1 MIRLITATPG
11 SGKTCLVVEWLLKE
25 VDRQFYKEFYTNIE
39 DLRIVGFK
47 PLPPEADWRTLNP
60 NKDKDEPPKLM
71 VVDEAQYF
79 DAFMKETKQNAIGK
93 DLSTHR
99 HYGIDLWIITQ
110 SPKLLNSYVLENVG
124 EHVHLYRPQKKKTVN
139 VYWWSYAQSSLTK
152 SAFKSADD
160 MQKWRLNP
168 AVFDYYKSTSQ
179 VTDSK
184 ARVSQKV
191 VSTIITGIIILVGI
205 GFFVNNGLK
214 SFQAMQHKKG
224 SDGVLNIDTKQLPNS
239 ESAASSVGAVV
250 TAQSAN
256 VASTVSTTQNLS
268 SAPTQPTQPQITP
281 EQAEFARVASVI
293 QFGDKC
299 TLYNSKGMVLDLP
312 KSECMA
318 YASGDKRMSFSA
330 INQTSNDFFM
340 PPTTTTAATAAEGEE
355 RGGGV
360 GGTNVHLF

>member
-25 VDRQFYKEFYTNIE
+25 VDKQFYGEIYTNIE
-39 DLRIVGFK
+39 DLRIVGVK
-47 PLPPEADWRTLNP
+47 SLPPNADWRLLNP
-60 NKDKDEPPKLM
+60 HKDKDKKPILM

-152 SAFKSADD
+152 TAFKSADD

-168 AVFDYYKSTSQ
+168 QVFDYYKSTSQ

-184 ARVSQKV
+184 ARTSQKV
-191 VSTIITGIIILVGI
+191 ISTVITGIIILVGI
-205 GFFVNNGLK
+205 GFFVNNGLQ

-224 SDGVLNIDTKQLPNS
+224 DNVLGVDTKQLPS
-239 ESAASSVGAVV
+239 SPVASSVAPVV
-250 TAQSAN
+250 VQS
-256 VASTVSTTQNLS
+256 VASVPVPVTNQNLS
-268 SAPTQPTQPQITP
+268 VQPQIDP
-281 EQAEFARVASVI
+281 MQAELQRVASVI

-299 TLYNSKGMVLDLP
+299 TLYNSNGTVLDLP
-312 KSECMA
+312 KADCMA
-318 YASGDKRMSFSA
+318 YANGDKRMSFS
-330 INQTSNDFFM
+330 NLPKSPDVRTV
-340 PPTTTTAATAAEGEE
+340 ATVVEDEE
-355 RGGGV
+355 RGRTEGV
-360 GGTNVHLF
+360 S

>member
-25 VDRQFYKEFYTNIE
+25 VDKQFYGEIYTNIE
-39 DLRIVGFK
+39 DLRIAGVK
-47 PLPPEADWRTLNP
+47 SLPPNADWRLLNP
-60 NKDKDEPPKLM
+60 DKDKDKKPILM

-152 SAFKSADD
+152 TAFKSADD

-168 AVFDYYKSTSQ
+168 QVFDYYKSTSQ

-184 ARVSQKV
+184 ARTSQKV
-191 VSTIITGIIILVGI
+191 ISTVITGIIILVGI
-205 GFFVNNGLK
+205 GFFVNNGLQ

-224 SDGVLNIDTKQLPNS
+224 DNVLGVDTKQLPNS
-239 ESAASSVGAVV
+239 PASSV
-250 TAQSAN
+250 
-256 VASTVSTTQNLS
+256 ASVPVPVTTQNLS
-268 SAPTQPTQPQITP
+268 VQPQIDP
-281 EQAEFARVASVI
+281 MQAELQRVASVI

-299 TLYNSKGMVLDLP
+299 TLYNSKGTVLDLP
-312 KSECMA
+312 HDDCIA
-318 YASGDKRMSFSA
+318 YANGDKRMSFSTLPMSVNSTVVA
-330 INQTSNDFFM
+330 SAPKIEVEKNS
-340 PPTTTTAATAAEGEE
+340 
-355 RGGGV
+355 
-360 GGTNVHLF
+360 

>member
-25 VDRQFYKEFYTNIE
+25 VDKQFYGEIYTNIE
-39 DLRIVGFK
+39 DLRIVGVK
-47 PLPPEADWRTLNP
+47 SLPPNADWRLLNP
-60 NKDKDEPPKLM
+60 DKDKDKKPILM

-152 SAFKSADD
+152 TAFKSADD

-168 AVFDYYKSTSQ
+168 QVFDYYKSTSQ

-184 ARVSQKV
+184 ARTSQKV
-191 VSTIITGIIILVGI
+191 ISTVITGIIILVGI
-205 GFFVNNGLK
+205 GFFVNNGFQ

-224 SDGVLNIDTKQLPNS
+224 DNVLGVDTKQLPNS
-239 ESAASSVGAVV
+239 PASSVAPVV
-250 TAQSAN
+250 VQS
-256 VASTVSTTQNLS
+256 VASVPVPVTTQNLS
-268 SAPTQPTQPQITP
+268 VQPQIDP
-281 EQAEFARVASVI
+281 MQAELQRVASVI

-299 TLYNSKGMVLDLP
+299 TLYNSKGTVLDLP
-312 KSECMA
+312 HDDCIA
-318 YASGDKRMSFSA
+318 YANFLSRLCGGESRNLPVA
-330 INQTSNDFFM
+330 E
-340 PPTTTTAATAAEGEE
+340 PTHFLSRLCGGE
-355 RGGGV
+355 
-360 GGTNVHLF
+360 

>member
-25 VDRQFYKEFYTNIE
+25 VDKQFYGEIYTNIE
-39 DLRIVGFK
+39 DLRIVGVK
-47 PLPPEADWRTLNP
+47 SLPPNADWRLLNP
-60 NKDKDEPPKLM
+60 DKDKDKKPILM

-152 SAFKSADD
+152 TAFKSADD

-168 AVFDYYKSTSQ
+168 QVFDYYKSTSQ

-184 ARVSQKV
+184 ARTSQKV
-191 VSTIITGIIILVGI
+191 ISTVITGIIILVGI
-205 GFFVNNGLK
+205 GFFVNNGLQ

-224 SDGVLNIDTKQLPNS
+224 DNVLGVDTKQLPS
-239 ESAASSVGAVV
+239 SPASSVAPVV
-250 TAQSAN
+250 VQS
-256 VASTVSTTQNLS
+256 VASVPVPVTTQNLS
-268 SAPTQPTQPQITP
+268 VQPQIDP
-281 EQAEFARVASVI
+281 MQAELQRVASVI

-299 TLYNSKGMVLDLP
+299 TLYNSKGTVLDLP
-312 KSECMA
+312 HDDCVA
-318 YASGDKRMSFSA
+318 YASGDKRMSFSTLPMSVNSTVVA
-330 INQTSNDFFM
+330 SAPKIEVEKNS
-340 PPTTTTAATAAEGEE
+340 
-355 RGGGV
+355 
-360 GGTNVHLF
+360 

>member
-25 VDRQFYKEFYTNIE
+25 VDKQFYKEFYTNIE

-79 DAFMKETKQNAIGK
+79 DAFMKETRHNDIGK

-124 EHVHLYRPQKKKTVN
+124 EHVHLYRPQKKKNVN

-224 SDGVLNIDTKQLPNS
+224 SDGVLNIDTKQLPNPNS
-239 ESAASSVGAVV
+239 TESSVGAVV

-268 SAPTQPTQPQITP
+268 SASTQPQITP
-281 EQAEFARVASVI
+281 EQAELMRVASVI

-330 INQTSNDFFM
+330 IQTPSTYDNFVM
-340 PPTTTTAATAAEGEE
+340 TPTTTAATAVADEE
-355 RGGGV
+355 RGGGGV
-360 GGTNVHLF
+360 

>member
-25 VDRQFYKEFYTNIE
+25 VDKQFYGEIYTNIE
-39 DLRIVGFK
+39 DLRIVGVK
-47 PLPPEADWRTLNP
+47 SLPPNADWRLLNP
-60 NKDKDEPPKLM
+60 DKDKDKKPILM

-152 SAFKSADD
+152 TAFKSADD

-168 AVFDYYKSTSQ
+168 QVFDYYKSTSQ

-184 ARVSQKV
+184 ARTSQKV
-191 VSTIITGIIILVGI
+191 ISTVITGIIILVGI
-205 GFFVNNGLK
+205 GFFVNNGLQ

-224 SDGVLNIDTKQLPNS
+224 DNVLGVDTKQLPNS
-239 ESAASSVGAVV
+239 PASSVAPVV
-250 TAQSAN
+250 VQS
-256 VASTVSTTQNLS
+256 VASVPVPVTTQNLS
-268 SAPTQPTQPQITP
+268 VQPQIDP
-281 EQAEFARVASVI
+281 MQAELQRVASVI

-299 TLYNSKGMVLDLP
+299 TLYNSKGTVLDLP
-312 KSECMA
+312 HDDCIA
-318 YASGDKRMSFSA
+318 YANGDKRMSFSTLPMSVNSTVVA
-330 INQTSNDFFM
+330 SAPEI
-340 PPTTTTAATAAEGEE
+340 
-355 RGGGV
+355 
-360 GGTNVHLF
+360 

>member
-25 VDRQFYKEFYTNIE
+25 VDKQFYGEIYTNIE
-39 DLRIVGFK
+39 DLRIVGVK
-47 PLPPEADWRTLNP
+47 SLPPNADWRLLNP
-60 NKDKDEPPKLM
+60 DKDKDKKPILM

-124 EHVHLYRPQKKKTVN
+124 EHVHLYRPQKKKNVN

-152 SAFKSADD
+152 TAFKSADD

-168 AVFDYYKSTSQ
+168 QVFDYYKSTSQ

-184 ARVSQKV
+184 ARTSQKV
-191 VSTIITGIIILVGI
+191 ISTVITGIIILVGI
-205 GFFVNNGLK
+205 GFFVNNGLQ

-224 SDGVLNIDTKQLPNS
+224 DNVLGVDTKQLPNS
-239 ESAASSVGAVV
+239 PASSVAPVV
-250 TAQSAN
+250 VQS
-256 VASTVSTTQNLS
+256 VASVPVPVTTQNLS
-268 SAPTQPTQPQITP
+268 VQPQIDP
-281 EQAEFARVASVI
+281 MQAELQRVASVI

-299 TLYNSKGMVLDLP
+299 TLYNSNGTVLDLP
-312 KSECMA
+312 KADCMA
-318 YASGDKRMSFSA
+318 YANGDKRMSFSTLPMSVNSTVVA
-330 INQTSNDFFM
+330 SAPKIEVEKNS
-340 PPTTTTAATAAEGEE
+340 
-355 RGGGV
+355 
-360 GGTNVHLF
+360 

>member
-25 VDRQFYKEFYTNIE
+25 VDKQFYGEIYTNIE
-39 DLRIVGFK
+39 DLRIVGVK
-47 PLPPEADWRTLNP
+47 SLPPNADWRLLNP
-60 NKDKDEPPKLM
+60 DKDKDKKPILM

-152 SAFKSADD
+152 TAFKSADD

-168 AVFDYYKSTSQ
+168 QVFDYYKSTSQ

-184 ARVSQKV
+184 ARTSQKV
-191 VSTIITGIIILVGI
+191 ISTVITGIIILVGI
-205 GFFVNNGLK
+205 GFFVNNGLQ

-224 SDGVLNIDTKQLPNS
+224 DNVLGVDTKQLPNS
-239 ESAASSVGAVV
+239 PASSVAPVV
-250 TAQSAN
+250 VQS
-256 VASTVSTTQNLS
+256 VASVPVPVTTQNLS
-268 SAPTQPTQPQITP
+268 VQPQIDP
-281 EQAEFARVASVI
+281 MQAELQRVASVI

-299 TLYNSKGMVLDLP
+299 TLYNSKGTVLDLP
-312 KSECMA
+312 HDDCIA
-318 YASGDKRMSFSA
+318 YANGDKRMSFSTLPMSVNSTVVA
-330 INQTSNDFFM
+330 SAPKI
-340 PPTTTTAATAAEGEE
+340 
-355 RGGGV
+355 
-360 GGTNVHLF
+360 

>member
-25 VDRQFYKEFYTNIE
+25 VDKQFYGEIYTNIE
-39 DLRIVGFK
+39 DLRIVGVK
-47 PLPPEADWRTLNP
+47 SLPPNADWRLLNP
-60 NKDKDEPPKLM
+60 DKDKDKKPILM

-152 SAFKSADD
+152 TAFKSADD

-168 AVFDYYKSTSQ
+168 QVFDYYKSTSQ

-184 ARVSQKV
+184 ARTSQKV
-191 VSTIITGIIILVGI
+191 ISTVITGIIILVGI
-205 GFFVNNGLK
+205 GFFVNNGLQ

-224 SDGVLNIDTKQLPNS
+224 DNVLGVDTKQLPNS
-239 ESAASSVGAVV
+239 PASSVAPVV
-250 TAQSAN
+250 VQS
-256 VASTVSTTQNLS
+256 VASVPIPVTTQNLS
-268 SAPTQPTQPQITP
+268 VQPQIDP
-281 EQAEFARVASVI
+281 MQAELQRVASVI

-299 TLYNSKGMVLDLP
+299 TLYNSKGTVLDLP
-312 KSECMA
+312 HDDCVA
-318 YASGDKRMSFSA
+318 YASGDKRMSFSTLPMSVNSTVVA
-330 INQTSNDFFM
+330 SAPKI
-340 PPTTTTAATAAEGEE
+340 
-355 RGGGV
+355 
-360 GGTNVHLF
+360 

>member
-25 VDRQFYKEFYTNIE
+25 VDKQFYGEIYTNIE
-39 DLRIVGFK
+39 DLRIVGVK
-47 PLPPEADWRTLNP
+47 SLPPNADWRLLNP
-60 NKDKDEPPKLM
+60 DKDKDKKPILM

-152 SAFKSADD
+152 TAFKSADD

-168 AVFDYYKSTSQ
+168 QVFDYYKSTSQ

-184 ARVSQKV
+184 ARTSQKV
-191 VSTIITGIIILVGI
+191 ISTVITGIIILVGI
-205 GFFVNNGLK
+205 GFFVNNGLQ

-224 SDGVLNIDTKQLPNS
+224 DNVLGVDTKQLPNS
-239 ESAASSVGAVV
+239 PASSVAPVV
-250 TAQSAN
+250 VQS
-256 VASTVSTTQNLS
+256 VASVPVPVTTQNLS
-268 SAPTQPTQPQITP
+268 VQPQIDP
-281 EQAEFARVASVI
+281 MQAELQRVASVI

-299 TLYNSKGMVLDLP
+299 TLYNSKGTVLDLP
-312 KSECMA
+312 HDDCIA
-318 YASGDKRMSFSA
+318 YANGDKRMSFSTLPMSVNSTVVA
-330 INQTSNDFFM
+330 SAPKIEVEKNS
-340 PPTTTTAATAAEGEE
+340 
-355 RGGGV
+355 
-360 GGTNVHLF
+360 

>member
-25 VDRQFYKEFYTNIE
+25 VDKQFYGEIYTNIE
-39 DLRIVGFK
+39 DLRIVGVK
-47 PLPPEADWRTLNP
+47 SLPPNADWRLLNP
-60 NKDKDEPPKLM
+60 DKDKDKKPILM

-152 SAFKSADD
+152 TAFKSADD

-168 AVFDYYKSTSQ
+168 QVFDYYKSTSQ

-184 ARVSQKV
+184 ARTSQKV
-191 VSTIITGIIILVGI
+191 ISTVITGIIILVGI
-205 GFFVNNGLK
+205 GFFVNNGLQ

-224 SDGVLNIDTKQLPNS
+224 DNVLGVDTKQLPNS
-239 ESAASSVGAVV
+239 PASSVAPVV
-250 TAQSAN
+250 VQS
-256 VASTVSTTQNLS
+256 
-268 SAPTQPTQPQITP
+268 
-281 EQAEFARVASVI
+281 VASVPVPVTT
-293 QFGDKC
+293 QF
-299 TLYNSKGMVLDLP
+299 
-312 KSECMA
+312 
-318 YASGDKRMSFSA
+318 
-330 INQTSNDFFM
+330 
-340 PPTTTTAATAAEGEE
+340 TATQAA
-355 RGGGV
+355 
-360 GGTNVHLF
+360 